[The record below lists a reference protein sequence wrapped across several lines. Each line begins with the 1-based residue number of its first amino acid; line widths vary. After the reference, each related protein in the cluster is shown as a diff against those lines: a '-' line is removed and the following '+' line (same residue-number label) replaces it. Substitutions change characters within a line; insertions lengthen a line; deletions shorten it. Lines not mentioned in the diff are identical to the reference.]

1 MNLPWSEA
9 PEDEFLAPDGNWYY
23 SFRAIVLDSWL
34 LWRDALPPELE
45 LRQRLDQFTFDSITA
60 LARRLHAFHQS
71 LPNYKQLTDSPFKVT
86 RWWDPS
92 DADPFWSQG
101 RSCLFRLDGYTS
113 QDIANGLARKTPI
126 KTRIITNR
134 FLEVHLPED
143 IRD

>member
-9 PEDEFLAPDGNWYY
+9 PEDEFLAPDGKWYY

-45 LRQRLDQFTFDSITA
+45 LRQRLDQPIFDSITA
-60 LARRLHAFHQS
+60 LARRLHAFHQG
-71 LPNYKQLTDSPFKVT
+71 LPNYKQLSDSPFKVT
-86 RWWDPS
+86 RWWDPA
-92 DADPFWSQG
+92 DEDPFWNQG

-113 QDIANGLARKTPI
+113 QDVASVLSKKTPI
-126 KTRIITNR
+126 KTRVITNR
-134 FLEVHLPED
+134 YLEVHLPDD